1 MTEKGIDIFHE
12 LQKLQFTNIS
22 KIGKEQ
28 QKVLGKRTIQ
38 GFLEQRALREELS
51 KKIALSLVSSKS
63 ANNIEEEL
71 NGISKENEVV
81 FNDVQHSHKHNITNN
96 EHYSE
101 QPKKEFTKYI
111 RLLQKQH
118 KEIIRDN
125 NNKHNNKYNN
135 RNTKPFH
142 KKNYPVNYEL
152 IKQLKKQ
159 RHKVPESCAYHPNYN
174 AISPH
179 VPYVKLQPLKEKNSK
194 LTSSSMDES
203 NVVQSQ
209 ASIVDVVDGSSYK
222 RNNVIPFEKY
232 SPRSDIVRKDVN
244 KDRIVLEPIKVKK
257 KVSVPNF
264 KKMLSRNKSV
274 FNVLGRVESIMD
286 YTPNYKAVHYNSM
299 GYNKGDIN
307 LYNKKVLVKRIW
319 TSFDASAEYVVVPKL
334 NEIQ

>member
-12 LQKLQFTNIS
+12 LKKLQFTNIS
-22 KIGKEQ
+22 KVGKEQ

-38 GFLEQRALREELS
+38 GFLEQKALREELS

-63 ANNIEEEL
+63 ASNIEDEM
-71 NGISKENEVV
+71 NKISKESDVV
-81 FNDVQHSHKHNITNN
+81 FNDVSHAHPSNMIDNEYHTKHR
-96 EHYSE
+96 
-101 QPKKEFTKYI
+101 KKEFAQCV
-111 RLLQKQH
+111 RLLQRQH
-118 KEIIRDN
+118 KELTRESG
-125 NNKHNNKYNN
+125 NKHN
-135 RNTKPFH
+135 RNAKPFLR
-142 KKNYPVNYEL
+142 KNYPINYEL

-179 VPYVKLQPLKEKNSK
+179 VPYVKLQPLKEKSRK
-194 LTSSSMDES
+194 LNASMDCKES
-203 NVVQSQ
+203 DSVVVQSQ
-209 ASIVDVVDGSSYK
+209 GSVDAMMEGNCR
-222 RNNVIPFEKY
+222 RNNVIAFEKY
-232 SPRSDIVRKDVN
+232 SPRSDIVKKDVN

-274 FNVLGRVESIMD
+274 LNNGLGRVESLVD

-307 LYNKKVLVKRIW
+307 LYHKKILVKRIW
-319 TSFDASAEYVVVPKL
+319 TSFNASSEYVVVPKL
-334 NEIQ
+334 NEI

>member
-12 LQKLQFTNIS
+12 LKKLQFTNIS
-22 KIGKEQ
+22 KVGKEQ

-38 GFLEQRALREELS
+38 GFLEQKALREELS

-63 ANNIEEEL
+63 ASNIEEEM
-71 NGISKENEVV
+71 NKISKESDVV
-81 FNDVQHSHKHNITNN
+81 FNDGNEHKNNIMNN
-96 EHYSE
+96 EY
-101 QPKKEFTKYI
+101 QTKNTKKEFTKYI

-118 KEIIRDN
+118 KELIRDN
-125 NNKHNNKYNN
+125 NNKHNNKYN
-135 RNTKPFH
+135 RNTKPVLR
-142 KKNYPVNYEL
+142 KNYPVNYEL

-179 VPYVKLQPLKEKNSK
+179 VPYVKLQPLKEKNIK
-194 LTSSSMDES
+194 LNSSMDCKENDS
-203 NVVQSQ
+203 VVVQSQ
-209 ASIVDVVDGSSYK
+209 GSVVDMMEGSFK

-232 SPRSDIVRKDVN
+232 SPRTDIVRKDVN

-274 FNVLGRVESIMD
+274 FNVLGRIESLVD
-286 YTPNYKAVHYNSM
+286 YTPNYKAVHYNAM

-307 LYNKKVLVKRIW
+307 LYHKKVLVKRIW

-334 NEIQ
+334 NEIS